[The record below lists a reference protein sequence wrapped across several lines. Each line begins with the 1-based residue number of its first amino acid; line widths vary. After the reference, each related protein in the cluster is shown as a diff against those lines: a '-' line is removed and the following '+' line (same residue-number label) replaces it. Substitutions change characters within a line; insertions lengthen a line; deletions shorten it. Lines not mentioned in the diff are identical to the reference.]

1 MAWSGVRCLV
11 MSTILDTGVL
21 GLPRNLSQLS
31 GHCLPAAHHCWPG
44 RASLSLGRLEAIC
57 LWLQSLLL
65 LEESS
70 PSFLHPVFRQD
81 TPFCSCRRTGSCPDL
96 RKGFPRRSCL
106 QAERRLLPG
115 GCQVVGC
122 RAPLREAPVCPAGRE
137 AKGTL
142 HTQPARHSHMGV
154 RGVRCTLLELLAF

>member
-11 MSTILDTGVL
+11 MSTVLDTGVL

-70 PSFLHPVFRQD
+70 PSFPQPVFRQD
-81 TPFCSCRRTGSCPDL
+81 TPFCSCRRNGSCPDL

-106 QAERRLLPG
+106 QAERASCLEGARWWD
-115 GCQVVGC
+115 
-122 RAPLREAPVCPAGRE
+122 AGRPCVRPRCAQPGE
-137 AKGTL
+137 RPKEHCAHSQPGT
-142 HTQPARHSHMGV
+142 HTWG
-154 RGVRCTLLELLAF
+154 